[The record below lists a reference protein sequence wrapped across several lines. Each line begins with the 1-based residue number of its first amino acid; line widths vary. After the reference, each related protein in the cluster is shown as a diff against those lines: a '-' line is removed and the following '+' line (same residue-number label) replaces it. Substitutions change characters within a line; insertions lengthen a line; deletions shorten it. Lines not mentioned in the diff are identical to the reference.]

1 MFVNA
6 PTRVHPRVMVMLG
19 SCLNGLLTGAKP
31 PMNKPVG
38 FIFFAAA
45 VAATMVVGACSKPTE
60 SVGTMPAASSAP
72 GNVADIDVTE
82 HVKTALQQNDALKGF
97 NIGVETLKGDVR
109 LTGVVDNPAQIDE
122 ALKIARAADGAH
134 AVHDEL
140 TVKK

>member
-1 MFVNA
+1 
-6 PTRVHPRVMVMLG
+6 
-19 SCLNGLLTGAKP
+19 
-31 PMNKPVG
+31 MNKPVG

-72 GNVADIDVTE
+72 GNVADIDE
-82 HVKTALQQNDALKGF
+82 TALQQNDALKGF